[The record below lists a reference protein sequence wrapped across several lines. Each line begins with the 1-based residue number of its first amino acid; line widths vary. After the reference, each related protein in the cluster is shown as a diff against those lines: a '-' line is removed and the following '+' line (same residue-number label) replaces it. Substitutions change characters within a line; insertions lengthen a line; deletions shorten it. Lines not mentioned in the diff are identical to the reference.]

1 MIYCLDQVSIKL
13 QPKFKNHYISMLI
26 NYLRVYKNKKG
37 EISRE
42 VYTGVIARLLDM
54 LVFFLN
60 SIDLEEI
67 DSLDE
72 LIGEIAPHIFD
83 EATNIRSNAHKIFML
98 LISNHKDQKTGSYYK
113 QMIVSLENQGSE
125 LGHKNFVIWDD
136 EVTLRDYVSILVK
149 GLVYGNNENITENI

>member
-1 MIYCLDQVSIKL
+1 MLEEIFSLVNNPGKANRLALMIYCLDQVSIKL
-13 QPKFKNHYISMLI
+13 QPKFKNHYINMLI

-37 EISRE
+37 ELSRE

-83 EATNIRSNAHKIFML
+83 EAINIRSNAHKIFML

-113 QMIVSLENQGSE
+113 QMIVSL
-125 LGHKNFVIWDD
+125 
-136 EVTLRDYVSILVK
+136 
-149 GLVYGNNENITENI
+149 